1 MVNESLATGDTVKAK
16 VVDIKKFGA
25 FVELENKEE
34 GFIHISKISKK
45 YVKEISNFLTVGQ
58 EIEGK
63 IIGKTKDG
71 KYELSLKE
79 NNDELIDEATN
90 NSQNFEKKLNQYLK
104 DSDKKIS
111 EYRKHLDK
119 KRNIKKR

>member
-1 MVNESLATGDTVKAK
+1 VVNESLAIGDTVRAK

-34 GFIHISKISKK
+34 GFVHISKISKK
-45 YVKEISNFLTVGQ
+45 YVKEISDFLSVGQ
-58 EIEGK
+58 EVEGK

-79 NNDELIDEATN
+79 NSDELVDESVN
-90 NSQNFEKKLNQYLK
+90 NTQNFEKKLSQYLK
-104 DSDKKIS
+104 ESDKKIS

-119 KRNIKKR
+119 KRNIRKR

>member
-1 MVNESLATGDTVKAK
+1 MVNESLAIGDTVRAK

-34 GFIHISKISKK
+34 GFVHISKISKK
-45 YVKEISNFLTVGQ
+45 YVKEISDFLSVGQ
-58 EIEGK
+58 EVEGK

-79 NNDELIDEATN
+79 NSDELVDESVN
-90 NSQNFEKKLNQYLK
+90 NTQNFEKKLSQYLK
-104 DSDKKIS
+104 ESDKKIS

-119 KRNIKKR
+119 KRNIRKR